1 MSGSGPGERWTSRL
15 YHWFCY
21 IFTCLHVSL
30 VYCVLCLVSRVSC
43 LCRVSLPPPHVFIRS
58 LCAGGRDARWGWEP
72 SVLCA
77 LCSVLCDLCSV
88 LCDLWCVICAL
99 CSVIWS
105 CICEIS
111 FDISR
116 GRSIRLVVRYLL
128 PFLEW

>member
-15 YHWFCY
+15 YHCVVV
-21 IFTCLHVSL
+21 FTCLSCF
-30 VYCVLCLVSRVSC
+30 VYCVLCLVSRVS
-43 LCRVSLPPPHVFIRS
+43 LVSHYHHPHVFIRS

-77 LCSVLCDLCSV
+77 LCSVICALCAVLCALCS
-88 LCDLWCVICAL
+88 VICAL
-99 CSVIWS
+99 WCVIWS